1 MSAFGGKADI
11 AGNVAYPPFQRSLA
25 ILVFRSTK
33 SDDPVRF
40 SARRIHLQYCGYEI
54 ALEEGLREFWQAYL
68 VPWAHVCITSREQ
81 DGNIGPF
88 ASNYFG
94 EFRSGHFWHGLI
106 GNDEIDRI
114 LAPENFERFLTGM
127 GLEYSV
133 AEVRAWP
140 QYSSRRGRRHPLQ
153 EWFQNARL
161 KRNRPGDPSVFS
173 EE

>member
-106 GNDEIDRI
+106 GNDKVNGV
-114 LAPENFERFLTGM
+114 LAPENFERFLAGIS
-127 GLEYSV
+127 LEDGV
-133 AEVRAWP
+133 AQVFEHGHSIHQDEGVVI
-140 QYSSRRGRRHPLQ
+140 HC
-153 EWFQNARL
+153 
-161 KRNRPGDPSVFS
+161 KNRKPAN
-173 EE
+173 